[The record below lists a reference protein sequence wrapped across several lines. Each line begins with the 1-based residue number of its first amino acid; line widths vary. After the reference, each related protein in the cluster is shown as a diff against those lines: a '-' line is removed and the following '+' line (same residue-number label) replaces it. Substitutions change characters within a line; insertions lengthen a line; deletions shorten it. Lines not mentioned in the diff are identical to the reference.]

1 MNVVD
6 SSGWIEFFEEGPQE
20 QVFYDVIKDG
30 GTLLVP
36 TVCLSEV
43 YRVVRR
49 RRGIPDAVAS
59 VGFMQ
64 RFRVVDL
71 TADIALSAGEIGST
85 EGLAFADSLIL
96 ATSRHFGATLW
107 TQDSDFKEIEG
118 VRYIS
123 GA

>member
-6 SSGWIEFFEEGPQE
+6 SSGWIEFFEEGPLE
-20 QVFYDVIKDG
+20 QVFFDVIKNRG
-30 GTLLVP
+30 ELLVP

-49 RRGIPDAVAS
+49 RRGVPEAVAA

-85 EGLAFADSLIL
+85 EDLAFADSLIL
-96 ATSRHFGATLW
+96 ATSRHFRATLW
-107 TQDSDFKEIEG
+107 TQDSDFKDMDG

-123 GA
+123 AA